1 MKKSGENEW
10 QRTLAV
16 NHILAAFSNLDENG
30 EKVETED
37 PALFDDP
44 AFFLCRKTGTW
55 KLVNVDGKGTG
66 TDPEFEEKFLVDRA
80 GFDTQEG
87 DLESLVY
94 HAEKLYRSGEMAE
107 AQVEGLGK
115 PEHEGG
121 CWVRTTGSFLGS
133 SSCLCRAREG
143 KMTCL
148 VHDDFEEAASSFRDA
163 LNRLI
168 DPTE

>member
-1 MKKSGENEW
+1 MKTGNGDQQYQVS
-10 QRTLAV
+10 LAV
-16 NHILAAFSNLDENG
+16 EHIRSAFSILDDNG
-30 EKVETED
+30 EKAEIED
-37 PALFDDP
+37 LALLKQPAQLFCD
-44 AFFLCRKTGTW
+44 KTGRW
-55 KLVNVDGKGTG
+55 RLASIDVVQNEEEVFDVRVDQSMFSEHSGNLKALIG
-66 TDPEFEEKFLVDRA
+66 
-80 GFDTQEG
+80 
-87 DLESLVY
+87 Y
-94 HAEKLYRSGEMAE
+94 AEKLYRSGEMAE